1 MPHLNVGRN
10 PRREWRDGEPV
21 RALYKPVQAATKI
34 FLEDGVAAA
43 RTYLG
48 AKSDAL
54 LGKVFA
60 RAKYLER
67 SAKRTEAAL
76 MGEVMRQRALQA
88 MEQAGAPAA

>member
-10 PRREWRDGEPV
+10 PRREWREGEPV
-21 RALYKPVQAATKI
+21 RAMYKPVQAATKI

-43 RTYLG
+43 RAYLG

-67 SAKRTEAAL
+67 SAKRTEAML
-76 MGEVMRQRALQA
+76 MAEVLRQRATLA
-88 MEQAGAPAA
+88 MTEAGAPAA